1 MVEGDVA
8 TISCRVK
15 NSDDSVIQ
23 LLNPNRQTIYFRDFR
38 RKFMLPPVTPLCLPC
53 TQDTAFAEISP
64 VCAVLG
70 TYSSAGSVEVGERD
84 NHNLLLNGKLHSP
97 L

>member
-1 MVEGDVA
+1 MA

-38 RKFMLPPVTPLCLPC
+38 RKFVVPPMTP
-53 TQDTAFAEISP
+53 
-64 VCAVLG
+64 
-70 TYSSAGSVEVGERD
+70 SVP
-84 NHNLLLNGKLHSP
+84 HLHSGHSIC
-97 L
+97 

>member
-1 MVEGDVA
+1 MA

-38 RKFMLPPVTPLCLPC
+38 REFVLPPVAPLCLAC
-53 TQDTAFAEISP
+53 AQDTAFAEIPP
-64 VCAVLG
+64 VCAMLG
-70 TYSSAGSVEVGERD
+70 AYSSAGSVEVGEID
-84 NHNLLLNGKLHSP
+84 SHNLLLNGKLHSP